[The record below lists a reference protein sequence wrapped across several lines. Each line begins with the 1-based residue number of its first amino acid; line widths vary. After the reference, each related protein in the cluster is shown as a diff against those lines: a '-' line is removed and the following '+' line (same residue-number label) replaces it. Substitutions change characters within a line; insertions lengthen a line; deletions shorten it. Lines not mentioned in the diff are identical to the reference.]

1 MQGNVSKPSIEK
13 DGDLPAA
20 NLSKIQ
26 ALYKRI
32 LAASENPAIIDWVK
46 AAEVKISNL
55 ERELDNTG
63 RALDVS
69 QKTCEQ
75 FKKQV
80 GEVAKAMFLFYLKLI
95 LMV

>member
-1 MQGNVSKPSIEK
+1 MYVNLDEAQYSISKPNIEK
-13 DGDLPAA
+13 DGDLPGA

-32 LAASENPAIIDWVK
+32 LSASDNPAIIDWVK
-46 AAEVKISNL
+46 AAETKISNL

-63 RALDVS
+63 KALDVS

-75 FKKQV
+75 FQKKV
-80 GEVAKAMFLFYLKLI
+80 SRLI
-95 LMV
+95 YKTISL